1 MSEQVTLSGGLAP
14 GVSMATQ
21 AIPAPRAP
29 GSSRPAKSAESRAPE
44 PNQPPEAALAEVNQH
59 LQKAG
64 SELKIQVDHDTGHTV
79 FKVINPGSGEVI
91 LQVPSAEMLALA
103 RNVRSLE
110 HRKGGAGVLVD
121 KEG

>member
-14 GVSMATQ
+14 GVSMPTQ
-21 AIPAPRAP
+21 ATPTPRP
-29 GSSRPAKSAESRAPE
+29 SGSGRAAKSAESRAPE
-44 PNQPPEAALAEVNQH
+44 PSQPPEAALAEVNRH

-64 SELKIQVDHDTGHTV
+64 SELKIQVDLDTGHTV

-91 LQVPSAEMLALA
+91 LQVPTAEMLALA

-110 HRKGGAGVLVD
+110 HRQGGAGVLVD